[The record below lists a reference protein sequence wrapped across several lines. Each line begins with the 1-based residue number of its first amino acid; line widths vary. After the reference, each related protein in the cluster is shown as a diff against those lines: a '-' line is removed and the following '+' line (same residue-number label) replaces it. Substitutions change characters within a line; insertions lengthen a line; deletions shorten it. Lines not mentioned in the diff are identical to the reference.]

1 MKSFTNINPVFSESI
16 MIVEPT
22 DPVHSDNANASVK
35 QLLANTQVNRDT
47 IEQLKTS
54 TGNTEDSKYNANG
67 VYKVGDY
74 CIYNN
79 ELYKCIVSIDEP
91 EEWNKDHWEKTTIT
105 EELLDLNNKEVEV
118 VDPMTATEE
127 GFAADAKLTG
137 DALRELSVKI
147 ISFNNLE
154 KRITDIEKIQNN
166 YASGPQSGQVGL
178 GLIRAGQTAE
188 ATVAFPKL
196 FTKTPTIS
204 ISLDTDNEA
213 TQYLTFSTRSVNASS
228 FVVTVRNIS
237 DAAGAWGVKVNWRAY
252 T

>member
-1 MKSFTNINPVFSESI
+1 MF
-16 MIVEPT
+16 
-22 DPVHSDNANASVK
+22 
-35 QLLANTQVNRDT
+35 Q
-47 IEQLKTS
+47 
-54 TGNTEDSKYNANG
+54 
-67 VYKVGDY
+67 
-74 CIYNN
+74 
-79 ELYKCIVSIDEP
+79 
-91 EEWNKDHWEKTTIT
+91 
-105 EELLDLNNKEVEV
+105 EV
-118 VDPMTATEE
+118 
-127 GFAADAKLTG
+127 
-137 DALRELSVKI
+137 SVKI

-188 ATVAFPKL
+188 ATVVFPKL